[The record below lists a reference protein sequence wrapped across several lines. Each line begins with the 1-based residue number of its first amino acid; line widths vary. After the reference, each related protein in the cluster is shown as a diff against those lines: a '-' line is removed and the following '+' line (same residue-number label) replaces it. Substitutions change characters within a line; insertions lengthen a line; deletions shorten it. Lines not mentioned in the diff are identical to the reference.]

1 VPDANISPQGSGN
14 RYGLFS
20 FWFKGFAQVGDPD
33 YFTKAK
39 IELRILLEF
48 LQANYPI
55 PHEFTS
61 NTYYY
66 IKAFNHDF
74 GTYHEVVV
82 IFDDQYLS
90 ALEVSELEPD
100 NELFKQF
107 WNWFNSVESVDL
119 ESEELTGQIRLA
131 YQKILDV
138 EKGDHLKVTRVA

>member
-1 VPDANISPQGSGN
+1 MDYLVVGSNG
-14 RYGLFS
+14 FS
-20 FWFKGFAQVGDPD
+20 QVGNPD

-48 LQANYPI
+48 LQVNYPI
-55 PHEFTS
+55 PDEFAS
-61 NTYYY
+61 KTYYC

-90 ALEVSELEPD
+90 ALEDSGLEPD
-100 NELFKQF
+100 TALFDKF

-119 ESEELTGQIRLA
+119 ESEELTGQIRHA
-131 YQKILDV
+131 YLNTLDI
-138 EKGDHLKVTRVA
+138 EKGDHLKVVRVA

>member
-1 VPDANISPQGSGN
+1 MDYLVVGSN
-14 RYGLFS
+14 
-20 FWFKGFAQVGDPD
+20 GFAQVGDPD

-39 IELRILLEF
+39 IELHILLEF
-48 LQANYPI
+48 FQANYPV
-55 PHEFTS
+55 PDEFAS
-61 NTYYY
+61 KAYYC

-90 ALEVSELEPD
+90 TLEDSGLESEI
-100 NELFKQF
+100 ELFGKF
-107 WNWFNSVESVDL
+107 WDWFNSVESVDL
-119 ESEELTGQIRLA
+119 ESEELTEQIRLA

>member
-1 VPDANISPQGSGN
+1 MDYLVVGSN
-14 RYGLFS
+14 
-20 FWFKGFAQVGDPD
+20 GFAQVGDPD

-39 IELRILLEF
+39 IELQILHEF

-55 PHEFTS
+55 PDEFAS
-61 NTYYY
+61 KAYYY

-90 ALEVSELEPD
+90 TLEDSELESD
-100 NELFKQF
+100 NKLFDKF
-107 WNWFNSVESVDL
+107 WNWFNLVESVDL

>member
-1 VPDANISPQGSGN
+1 MDYLVVGSN
-14 RYGLFS
+14 
-20 FWFKGFAQVGDPD
+20 GFAQIGDPD

-48 LQANYPI
+48 LQTNYPVPDEFASKANY
-55 PHEFTS
+55 S
-61 NTYYY
+61 

-90 ALEVSELEPD
+90 ALEESELESD
-100 NELFKQF
+100 NELFDKF

-119 ESEELTGQIRLA
+119 ESEELTRQIQLA
-131 YQKILDV
+131 YQKTLNI
-138 EKGDHLKVTRVA
+138 EKGDHLKVIRVA